1 MKKYVMFFLCL
12 TMVLMLAACGGDDVV
27 PTTAATEPSAA
38 ETTIP
43 EETVP
48 EATVPETT
56 LPETEPQ
63 AAFDT
68 AWAAN
73 EFESL
78 IPQPPFT
85 GWTGEMISD
94 GVYEMV
100 TPEADA
106 EGVPE
111 YYETFEAYAMSLK
124 ELGFEV
130 EGEINEFTAK
140 DSVGNVIELLCG
152 DGWAWI
158 TITKAGN

>member
-1 MKKYVMFFLCL
+1 MKKMLLLCL
-12 TMVLMLAACGGDDVV
+12 CMAMVLMLGACGGGDAAS
-27 PTTAATEPSAA
+27 TTAATEPPVA
-38 ETTIP
+38 ETTLP

-48 EATVPETT
+48 ETTVPETT

-73 EFESL
+73 EFEQL
-78 IPQPPFT
+78 IPQPPFA
-85 GWTGEMISD
+85 GWTGEQVSD
-94 GVYEMV
+94 NVYEME

-111 YYETFEAYAMSLK
+111 YYETFEAYALSLK
-124 ELGFEV
+124 DLGFEV

-140 DSVGNVIELLCG
+140 DSAGNVIKLLCG
-152 DGWAWI
+152 DGYAWI
-158 TITKAGN
+158 TITKAEN